1 MVEVNMAKL
10 KNLYVGTFQFRHST
24 FIERAYA
31 YSEKQAY
38 VVICQRIAKKQ
49 DVDPWL
55 VMEYFRDHPDDYS
68 VKLEVEFE
76 EVEA

>member
-1 MVEVNMAKL
+1 MAKVKHL
-10 KNLYVGTFQFRHST
+10 FKGIYQGRHKL
-24 FIERAYA
+24 FIERCMAYT
-31 YSEKQAY
+31 EKQAY
-38 VVICQRIAKKQ
+38 VILCRRIAKKQ

-55 VMEYFRDHPDDYS
+55 VMEYFRDRPDDYS